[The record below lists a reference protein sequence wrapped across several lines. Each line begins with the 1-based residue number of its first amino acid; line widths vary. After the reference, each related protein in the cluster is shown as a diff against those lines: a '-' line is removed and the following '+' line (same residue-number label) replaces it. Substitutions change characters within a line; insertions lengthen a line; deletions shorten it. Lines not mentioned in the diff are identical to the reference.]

1 MLKFKVLRMQCVKVR
16 EIVLKLETS
25 IISLYL
31 NDRILILCNN
41 FNQNIAIL
49 KKVNLIIKAKE
60 KITIER
66 IKYLYNEFE
75 RFIINIP

>member
-1 MLKFKVLRMQCVKVR
+1 MQSVKVR

-49 KKVNLIIKAKE
+49 KKVNLIMKAKE

>member
-16 EIVLKLETS
+16 EIVLKLEIS